1 MKTKRIPESL
11 APSSGG
17 RGLLFSPLL
26 RTRRHAIPLPTTRNS
41 NRAIGSAA
49 GLFYRLKPLAFG
61 LLLFHLSGSLTTP
74 QASAQQI
81 IWEKYWPNVTGQFT
95 SLVQGDSG
103 YFFGCGNLRLI
114 RNFHLPIQ
122 QRDTLEGIMI
132 VKLDHNG
139 DTVWFKKIFA
149 RTSPPAGLD
158 CFLVTQANGL
168 LNLVFRS
175 GLVPGKGLK
184 VFTISQATGASFLS
198 FEIPEF
204 PSYPFGISK
213 DANGSLYIIGE
224 EFNPNIAGAYRMFCI
239 RVDPNGQIAY
249 QNGYS
254 PGNHPASAA
263 QYIEPM
269 PGGKMRMSGNKG
281 KTIVAYELNPDGT
294 VADYKEFIDNPFGSV
309 QQDGAYV
316 QQAERGHFLVS
327 NRRWSG
333 SPQGNVKSLVRKID
347 SLGNVVWGGHKNYGG
362 TTPSVTLDGG
372 YLRVRGQS
380 GQGFL
385 ERFGLDSNLIW
396 SVNITQTQVNANKG
410 KMELLYL
417 GNNDG
422 CVFGGIGNGLGSP
435 YIAKIDNVG
444 YPVDP
449 ANPVPPVL
457 SVKEQTKQNPLSY
470 AYPNPTSGIFHVLG
484 MGTGFFKMTDAQGKT
499 VLEGRYAGGDAI
511 DVSHLPCGVYTYSL
525 LTKDSR
531 TEGRIIRN

>member
-1 MKTKRIPESL
+1 MVCVKI
-11 APSSGG
+11 
-17 RGLLFSPLL
+17 
-26 RTRRHAIPLPTTRNS
+26 N
-41 NRAIGSAA
+41 
-49 GLFYRLKPLAFG
+49 
-61 LLLFHLSGSLTTP
+61 
-74 QASAQQI
+74 
-81 IWEKYWPNVTGQFT
+81 T
-95 SLVQGDSG
+95 S
-103 YFFGCGNLRLI
+103 
-114 RNFHLPIQ
+114 
-122 QRDTLEGIMI
+122 
-132 VKLDHNG
+132 
-139 DTVWFKKIFA
+139 
-149 RTSPPAGLD
+149 
-158 CFLVTQANGL
+158 
-168 LNLVFRS
+168 
-175 GLVPGKGLK
+175 
-184 VFTISQATGASFLS
+184 
-198 FEIPEF
+198 
-204 PSYPFGISK
+204 
-213 DANGSLYIIGE
+213 
-224 EFNPNIAGAYRMFCI
+224 
-239 RVDPNGQIAY
+239 GQIAY

-333 SPQGNVKSLVRKID
+333 SPIASSYINKTD
-347 SLGNVVWGGHKNYGG
+347 SLNQIVWSQTKPG
-362 TTPSVTLDGG
+362 TITKPNPNTQGG
-372 YLRVRGQS
+372 YLIVEAENGQIFFRAYDI
-380 GQGFL
+380 GNNIF
-385 ERFGLDSNLIW
+385 W
-396 SVNITQTQVNANKG
+396 SVSTSNTLIPGTKG
-410 KMELLYL
+410 TGNLLFLNDNSGLHYGRAVAF
-417 GNNDG
+417 GNFYPFIMK
-422 CVFGGIGNGLGSP
+422 V
-435 YIAKIDNVG
+435 DNVG

-457 SVKEQTKQNPLSY
+457 SVKEQPKQNPLSY